1 LAAIGW
7 GRNFQTTCLA
17 GFLQHESQLH
27 KYGFPMMDR
36 TVQLV
41 SIASA
46 LAVFLAD
53 AYIPLGI
60 AVGALYCLVV
70 VLSSTS
76 NSQSGTFYISLIC
89 SILLMVGTILSPS
102 ADVPPVLVFVNRF
115 IYFVLIWICAGLI
128 VRNQQARHALLQR
141 TEQHKDATEAKS
153 RFLAS
158 MSHEIRTPMNAVL
171 GLAQLLQQE
180 SLAEEPMKMVKQ
192 INDAG
197 QALIGIINDILDF
210 SKSEAG
216 QLELQHQA
224 FSLDESLRRVE
235 SLLVE
240 TARQKNLV
248 LRIDAPSLEGRFIG
262 DSLRLEQVLINL
274 TGNAIKF
281 TDRGEVL
288 IRVLPLEIH
297 ESIVR
302 LRYEVKDT
310 GIGLSPEASNKLFQ
324 PYVQAH
330 VGIARRFGGT
340 GLGLAISKRLVEL
353 MRGEIGVESTQGLGS
368 TFWFELTLERCKNE
382 APTESHDKPQHKG
395 PQLEG
400 LSVLVA
406 DDNQIN
412 LFLAERALQKEG
424 AKVTL
429 VKDGQQVLEH
439 LRAAPGAYDLI
450 LMDIQMPVMDG
461 LEATTAIRQELHL
474 VDLPVIALSA
484 GVLADERHQALA
496 AGINA
501 FLPKP
506 LDLMQMTETI
516 RKYCPVSSQSD
527 VV

>member
-1 LAAIGW
+1 M
-7 GRNFQTTCLA
+7 
-17 GFLQHESQLH
+17 
-27 KYGFPMMDR
+27 KDR
-36 TVQLV
+36 TLQLLCV
-41 SIASA
+41 AIAI
-46 LAVFLAD
+46 AVFLAD

-70 VLSSTS
+70 VLSSVS

-89 SILLMVGTILSPS
+89 SILLMAGTVLSPS
-102 ADVPPVLVFVNRF
+102 ADVSPILVFVNRF
-115 IYFVLIWICAGLI
+115 IYFVLIWICDGLI
-128 VRNQQARHALLQR
+128 MRNQQTRHDLLQR
-141 TEQHKDATEAKS
+141 TEQLKAATEAKS

-171 GLAQLLQQE
+171 GLAQLLEQE
-180 SLAEEPMKMVKQ
+180 SLAEQPMKMVKQ

-216 QLELQHQA
+216 QLELQRQP

-240 TARQKNLV
+240 NARHKKLA
-248 LRIDAPSLEGRFIG
+248 LRIDAPSLEGRLIG

-281 TDRGEVL
+281 TDRGEVR
-288 IRVLPLEIH
+288 IRVLPLEVH
-297 ESIVR
+297 ESMVR

-310 GIGLSPEASNKLFQ
+310 GIGLSPETSNKLFQ

-330 VGIARRFGGT
+330 AGIARRFGGT

-353 MRGEIGVESTQGLGS
+353 MGGEIGVESTQGLGS
-368 TFWFELTLERCKNE
+368 TFWFELTLEQCKNE
-382 APTESHDKPQHKG
+382 APTESHDTPRHQG

-400 LSVLVA
+400 LSILVA

-412 LFLAERALQKEG
+412 LLLAERALQKEG

-429 VKDGQQVLEH
+429 VKDGQHVLEH
-439 LRAAPGAYDLI
+439 LRREPGAYDLI

-474 VDLPVIALSA
+474 IDLPVIALSA
-484 GVLADERHQALA
+484 GVLADERQQAIA
-496 AGINA
+496 AGVNE

-506 LDLMQMTETI
+506 LDLKRMTETI
-516 RKYCPVSSQSD
+516 RKYCPVAPI
-527 VV
+527 

>member
-1 LAAIGW
+1 M
-7 GRNFQTTCLA
+7 
-17 GFLQHESQLH
+17 
-27 KYGFPMMDR
+27 KDR

-41 SIASA
+41 SVAIA
-46 LAVFLAD
+46 LAIFLAD
-53 AYIPLGI
+53 VHIPLGI

-70 VLSSTS
+70 VLASVT
-76 NSQSGTFYISLIC
+76 NSQSGTRYISLVC
-89 SILLMVGTILSPS
+89 AILLLAGTVLSPN
-102 ADVPPVLVFVNRF
+102 ADVSPVLVFVNRF
-115 IYFVLIWICAGLI
+115 IYFVLIWACAGLI
-128 VRNQQARHALLQR
+128 VRNQQTRQALLQR
-141 TEQHKDATEAKS
+141 TEQVKAATVAKS
-153 RFLAS
+153 RFLAN

-171 GLAQLLQQE
+171 GLAQLLEQE
-180 SLAEEPMKMVKQ
+180 PLAEQPMKMVKQ

-197 QALIGIINDILDF
+197 RALIGIINDILDF

-216 QLELQHQA
+216 QLELQKQA

-240 TARQKNLV
+240 TARHKNLV
-248 LRIDAPSLEGRFIG
+248 LRIDAPSLQGRLIG

-281 TDRGEVL
+281 TERGEVV
-288 IRVLPLEIH
+288 IRVVPVEVQ
-297 ESIVR
+297 ESMVR
-302 LRYEVKDT
+302 LRYEVQDT
-310 GIGLSPEASNKLFQ
+310 GIGLSQEASNRLFQ

-330 VGIARRFGGT
+330 AGIARRFGGT

-353 MRGEIGVESTQGLGS
+353 MGGEIGVKSTQGVGS
-368 TFWFELTLERCKNE
+368 TFWFELILERCKNE
-382 APTESHDKPQHKG
+382 APTELHAKPQHRG
-395 PQLEG
+395 PQLQG
-400 LSVLVA
+400 LCILVA

-412 LFLAERALQKEG
+412 LLLAERALQKEG

-429 VKDGQQVLEH
+429 VKDGQQALEH
-439 LRAAPGAYDLI
+439 LRMEPGAYDLI

-484 GVLADERHQALA
+484 GVLADERQQALA
-496 AGINA
+496 AGINE

-506 LDLMQMTETI
+506 LDLKQMTETI
-516 RKYCPVSSQSD
+516 RKYCPVAAESD